1 MVLATQLSLAGS
13 ALGVLGA
20 MLLFVEF
27 FQLPSYVT
35 FDTDFESYSV
45 QISPNDATEYT
56 AFGRIGAVLIGVA
69 FALQLTATFLG

>member
-1 MVLATQLSLAGS
+1 MDLATQLSLFGS

-27 FQLPSYVT
+27 FQVPSYVR
-35 FDTDFESYSV
+35 FDPDFESYSV
-45 QISPNDATEYT
+45 QISPDEAAEYT
-56 AFGRIGAVLIGVA
+56 AFGRVGAVMIGVA

>member
-1 MVLATQLSLAGS
+1 MDIATQLSLAGS
-13 ALGVLGA
+13 AIGVLGA

-27 FQLPSYVT
+27 FQLPSYVR

-45 QISPNDATEYT
+45 DISPNDATEYT
-56 AFGRIGAVLIGVA
+56 VFGRAGAVLIGIA

>member
-1 MVLATQLSLAGS
+1 MAIASQLSLAGS

-27 FQLPSYVT
+27 FQLPSYVR

-45 QISPNDATEYT
+45 NISPNDATEYT
-56 AFGRIGAVLIGVA
+56 WFGRSGAILIGVA